1 MAKAISN
8 RNVLNAKFKVSDFTG
23 KWLASFGKPELCG
36 SWIIYGKSG
45 SGKTSFALELC
56 KYLSG
61 FKKSAYDTMEQG
73 LSLSFQKA
81 WQRAEMHEAGNNV
94 VVLNKEG
101 IKELKERLK
110 KKKSADI
117 IIIDSLICL
126 VGFTRRDYLKLLEE
140 FPTKL
145 FIFLCHEKNSNPDPA
160 IGETIKRL
168 ADIKIRIEGYKA
180 FINTRYSDT
189 DKGEGIEDF
198 VIWEYGANEYWANI

>member
-126 VGFTRRDYLKLLEE
+126 VGFTRRDYLNLLAE

-145 FIFLCHEKNSNPDPA
+145 FWNS
-160 IGETIKRL
+160 
-168 ADIKIRIEGYKA
+168 
-180 FINTRYSDT
+180 
-189 DKGEGIEDF
+189 
-198 VIWEYGANEYWANI
+198 